1 MIQRD
6 TERAE
11 CRMQKRTLCIFY
23 LDYRVAVI
31 DFFLTF
37 VELIW
42 IQTSKIDKR
51 LQFNDKKRK
60 LATGPEPTSQTTASR
75 APHPWSKNDN
85 CNYNNCFHFAPS
97 EQAVLW
103 EMRFVFFCGKEYS
116 LIHHKNWT
124 NHIRAHTSESWQCVF
139 LTSSSV

>member
-60 LATGPEPTSQTTASR
+60 LAKGPEPASQTTASR
-75 APHPWSKNDN
+75 AQHP
-85 CNYNNCFHFAPS
+85 
-97 EQAVLW
+97 
-103 EMRFVFFCGKEYS
+103 
-116 LIHHKNWT
+116 
-124 NHIRAHTSESWQCVF
+124 
-139 LTSSSV
+139 